1 MSHLINP
8 KFLESVAQAIAD
20 QLDLDAITERVAS
33 MIHDRLDIDEIGD
46 QVVTSLENHID
57 EDDLADRV
65 VETFTSSRR
74 EYLIDSAIDR
84 IDFDDVTESVVEKL
98 VENADTDAIAEAVAD
113 KVLAMLIE
121 PEPTR
126 VAPIQPEHTV
136 APAPFQT
143 EGEIAQAINADR
155 EAPPLDPDREAAQ
168 IAPGLT
174 VCPVCGTVGAHHQ

>member
-1 MSHLINP
+1 MSHYLNP
-8 KFLESVAQAIAD
+8 QFLESVAQAIAD
-20 QLDLDAITERVAS
+20 KLDLDAITDRVAS
-33 MIHDRLDIDEIGD
+33 LIHDRLDIDEIGD

-65 VETFTSSRR
+65 VEALTSSRR

-84 IDFDDVTESVVEKL
+84 IDLDDVTESVVEKL

-113 KVLAMLIE
+113 KVLVMLIE

-126 VAPIQPEHTV
+126 VAP
-136 APAPFQT
+136 PFQT

-155 EAPPLDPDREAAQ
+155 EAPPLDLDREAAQ